1 MLFLSVDMIR
11 EAERSAMENVSSI
24 HLIENA
30 AKVCFDEL
38 RNFNSVRVYCGKGN
52 NGSDGYATAILL
64 KKHGKR

>member
-1 MLFLSVDMIR
+1 MLFLSVDMIK
-11 EAERSAMENVSSI
+11 EAEKKAMESVSSM

-30 AKVCFDEL
+30 AQACFDEI

-64 KKHGKR
+64 KRKGV